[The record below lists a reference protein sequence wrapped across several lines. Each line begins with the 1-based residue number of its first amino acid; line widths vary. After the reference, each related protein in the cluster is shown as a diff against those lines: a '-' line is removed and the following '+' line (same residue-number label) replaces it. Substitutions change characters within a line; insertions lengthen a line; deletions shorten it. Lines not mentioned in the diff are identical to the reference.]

1 MNAVDRLLK
10 AIGYPLD
17 EVLSE
22 GESVVLKVDG
32 REVRVRE
39 LRGRL
44 VLSLSLGTP
53 SDEGLRQLAA
63 FAMGRMLREEAVLAW
78 DPERRELI
86 LWQSVPATATDDLM
100 RRVFEVFSASCD
112 WWADRGEETVETIP
126 EAMIRP

>member
-1 MNAVDRLLK
+1 MNAVDRLLD

-44 VLSLSLGTP
+44 VLSFSLGTP
-53 SDEGLRQLAA
+53 SEEGLRQLAS

-86 LWQSVPATATDDLM
+86 LWQSVPVTAAGDLM
-100 RRVFEVFSASCD
+100 RRIFEVFLASCD
-112 WWADRGEETVETIP
+112 WWADRSGETVETIP
-126 EAMIRP
+126 ETMIRP